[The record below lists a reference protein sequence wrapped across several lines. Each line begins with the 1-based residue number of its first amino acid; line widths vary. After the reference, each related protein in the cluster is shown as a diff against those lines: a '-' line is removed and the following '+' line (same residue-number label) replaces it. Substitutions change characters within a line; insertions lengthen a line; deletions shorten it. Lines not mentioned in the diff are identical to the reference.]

1 MLKCTLNREEAPWIS
16 VMLARR
22 QWSNWNGPPIAMA
35 DILGDILGAGAG
47 FQVILLFT
55 IFPFDRWHF
64 ITVANKADSQ
74 VTKKLKKEQPNLPFF
89 S

>member
-1 MLKCTLNREEAPWIS
+1 MGLRLPWLTS
-16 VMLARR
+16 
-22 QWSNWNGPPIAMA
+22 
-35 DILGDILGAGAG
+35 LGKLLWTDILGAGAG

-55 IFPFDRWHF
+55 ILPFDRWHF